1 MSSSRSAL
9 VQVGCVLAGFLVTSC
24 GRLGYELTD
33 VALGSGGSSGGSV
46 SRDGGPSDAAS
57 AGGSGAGGK
66 SGPGGAG
73 GKSASGG
80 AGGKSASGGV
90 GGMPRGT
97 GGTGASDAAT
107 AHDASAGGSDAG
119 SRFPT
124 CTVAKRWALDFNSD
138 PTLYDGDGDGVH
150 DWTLRGGGGFPS
162 AELGGGVWHS
172 MGGVPIDSRPLDDF
186 STRTLVDVRMRSLS
200 VPASHRGA
208 VFWIN
213 VNEGAP
219 EFSAV
224 FVSLVLE
231 PGGGQT
237 LTLFGKSSGATEVP
251 LATFPNLPEAFVDLH
266 LDIDPNGRTVAIWIG
281 GVFQNTYPF
290 PLTGAPNGDRFAS
303 LLSWEGTSE
312 FDSLDV
318 RSCAP

>member
-1 MSSSRSAL
+1 MSRSRSAL
-9 VQVGCVLAGFLVTSC
+9 VQAGCLALAGYLATSC

-33 VALGSGGSSGGSV
+33 VARGSGGPSGGSV

-57 AGGSGAGGK
+57 SGG
-66 SGPGGAG
+66 GGAG
-73 GKSASGG
+73 GQGASGG
-80 AGGKSASGGV
+80 AGGERASGGN
-90 GGMPRGT
+90 GGTGPRDTGVPPGT
-97 GGTGASDAAT
+97 GGMGVTDAAM
-107 AHDASAGGSDAG
+107 DAAAGGSDAG
-119 SRFPT
+119 PRFPT
-124 CTVAKRWALDFNSD
+124 CTVAKRWTLDFDSD
-138 PTLYDGDGDGVH
+138 PTLYDGDGDGIH

-213 VNEGAP
+213 VNESAP

-224 FVSLVLE
+224 FASLVLE

-237 LTLFGKSSGATEVP
+237 LTLFGKSSGAIEVP
-251 LATFPNLPEAFVDLH
+251 LATFPNLPESFVDLH
-266 LDIDPNGRTVAIWIG
+266 LDIDPSARTVAVWIG

-290 PLTGAPNGDRFAS
+290 PLSGAPNGDRFVS

-318 RSCAP
+318 RRCAP